1 MTFKHLSCAYLFKVL
16 FQTAQKRMY
25 KDVHTYEMDKLTK
38 LLNKGYL
45 AFAQKKGED
54 ILQIGSRRNL

>member
-1 MTFKHLSCAYLFKVL
+1 
-16 FQTAQKRMY
+16 MY
-25 KDVHTYEMDKLTK
+25 KDVHTYEMDKLTR